1 MKKVMMIAAVAAVLT
16 ACGGANDGD
25 ATTDTTSTMPA
36 EPMTIDSNS
45 NTGSMPYDS
54 LRDTSSGFSSSPTN
68 PASRTSTPGGRTNQN
83 DSTRQ

>member
-1 MKKVMMIAAVAAVLT
+1 MKKVMIVAAVAALLT

-25 ATTDTTSTMPA
+25 AATDTTAMPM
-36 EPMTIDSNS
+36 EPPTTDSNS
-45 NTGSMPYDS
+45 NTGSYPYDS

-68 PASRTSTPGGRTNQN
+68 PASRSTTPGGSTNRN